1 MAKLRV
7 EGHESLVRDTVSNAV
22 INSSTSEYTIYMA
35 RHRARNK
42 QSDELRNAC
51 KEINTLNG
59 EIEKSNVLKNKLE
72 AIKNNSK
79 PNYKFY
85 NAWNMNHKHNF
96 DIKIIQQLSICQNR
110 VAFLE
115 KELNRSKNKLGTL
128 ILQKKH
134 IEKNFSEEE
143 TYSKFVSSV
152 EECFNNNVGFG
163 QTDAEIMVL

>member
-1 MAKLRV
+1 MIKLKRLNTLKLLKV
-7 EGHESLVRDTVSNAV
+7 KVLNKVS
-22 INSSTSEYTIYMA
+22 
-35 RHRARNK
+35 
-42 QSDELRNAC
+42 

-59 EIEKSNVLKNKLE
+59 EIEKSKMLKNKLE

-79 PNYKFY
+79 PNNKFY

-134 IEKNFSEEE
+134 IEKKIQTTIAQEKNILEVKIERN
-143 TYSKFVSSV
+143 TPTIK
-152 EECFNNNVGFG
+152 NN
-163 QTDAEIMVL
+163 

>member
-1 MAKLRV
+1 MIKLKRLNTLKLLKV
-7 EGHESLVRDTVSNAV
+7 KVLNKVS
-22 INSSTSEYTIYMA
+22 
-35 RHRARNK
+35 
-42 QSDELRNAC
+42 

-59 EIEKSNVLKNKLE
+59 EIEKSNILKNKLE

-79 PNYKFY
+79 PNNNFY
-85 NAWNMNHKHNF
+85 NAWNINHKHNF

-134 IEKNFSEEE
+134 IEKKIQTTISLEKNILEVKIERN
-143 TYSKFVSSV
+143 TPPLK
-152 EECFNNNVGFG
+152 NN
-163 QTDAEIMVL
+163 

>member
-1 MAKLRV
+1 MIKLKRLNTLKLLKV
-7 EGHESLVRDTVSNAV
+7 KVLNKVS
-22 INSSTSEYTIYMA
+22 
-35 RHRARNK
+35 
-42 QSDELRNAC
+42 

-59 EIEKSNVLKNKLE
+59 EIKKSNVLKGKLE

-79 PNYKFY
+79 PSNNFY
-85 NAWNMNHKHNF
+85 NAWNINHKYNF

-134 IEKNFSEEE
+134 IERKIESTLSLERDILEVKIEKNTPNFR
-143 TYSKFVSSV
+143 
-152 EECFNNNVGFG
+152 NN
-163 QTDAEIMVL
+163 

>member
-1 MAKLRV
+1 MIKLKRLNTLKLLKV
-7 EGHESLVRDTVSNAV
+7 KVLNKVS
-22 INSSTSEYTIYMA
+22 
-35 RHRARNK
+35 
-42 QSDELRNAC
+42 

-59 EIEKSNVLKNKLE
+59 EIEKSNILKNKLE

-79 PNYKFY
+79 PNNKFY
-85 NAWNMNHKHNF
+85 NAWNMNHKYNF

-134 IEKNFSEEE
+134 IEKKIQTTIFQEKNILEIKIERN
-143 TYSKFVSSV
+143 TPTLK
-152 EECFNNNVGFG
+152 NN
-163 QTDAEIMVL
+163 

>member
-1 MAKLRV
+1 MIKLKRLNTLKLLKV
-7 EGHESLVRDTVSNAV
+7 KVLNKVS
-22 INSSTSEYTIYMA
+22 
-35 RHRARNK
+35 
-42 QSDELRNAC
+42 

-59 EIEKSNVLKNKLE
+59 EIEKSNILKNKLE

-79 PNYKFY
+79 PNNKFY
-85 NAWNMNHKHNF
+85 NAWNMNHKYNF

-134 IEKNFSEEE
+134 IEKKIQTTISQEKNILEVKIERN
-143 TYSKFVSSV
+143 TPNLK
-152 EECFNNNVGFG
+152 NN
-163 QTDAEIMVL
+163 

>member
-1 MAKLRV
+1 MIKLKRLNTLKLLKV
-7 EGHESLVRDTVSNAV
+7 KVLNKVS
-22 INSSTSEYTIYMA
+22 
-35 RHRARNK
+35 
-42 QSDELRNAC
+42 

-59 EIEKSNVLKNKLE
+59 EIEKSNILKNKLE

-79 PNYKFY
+79 PNNKFY
-85 NAWNMNHKHNF
+85 NAWNMNHKYNF

-134 IEKNFSEEE
+134 IEKKIE
-143 TYSKFVSSV
+143 TTISQEKNILEVKI
-152 EECFNNNVGFG
+152 ERNTPTLKNN
-163 QTDAEIMVL
+163 

>member
-1 MAKLRV
+1 MIKLKRLNTLKLLKV
-7 EGHESLVRDTVSNAV
+7 KVLNKVS
-22 INSSTSEYTIYMA
+22 
-35 RHRARNK
+35 
-42 QSDELRNAC
+42 

-59 EIEKSNVLKNKLE
+59 EIEKSKMLKNKLE

-79 PNYKFY
+79 PNNKFY
-85 NAWNMNHKHNF
+85 NAWNMNHKYNF

-134 IEKNFSEEE
+134 IEKKIQ
-143 TYSKFVSSV
+143 TTVSQ
-152 EECFNNNVGFG
+152 EKNILEIKIERNTPTLKNN
-163 QTDAEIMVL
+163 

>member
-1 MAKLRV
+1 MIKLKRLNTLKLLKV
-7 EGHESLVRDTVSNAV
+7 KVLNKVS
-22 INSSTSEYTIYMA
+22 
-35 RHRARNK
+35 
-42 QSDELRNAC
+42 

-134 IEKNFSEEE
+134 IEKKIQTTIAQEKNILEVKIERN
-143 TYSKFVSSV
+143 TPTIK
-152 EECFNNNVGFG
+152 NN
-163 QTDAEIMVL
+163 

>member
-1 MAKLRV
+1 MIKLKRLNTLKLLKV
-7 EGHESLVRDTVSNAV
+7 KVLNKVS
-22 INSSTSEYTIYMA
+22 
-35 RHRARNK
+35 
-42 QSDELRNAC
+42 

-59 EIEKSNVLKNKLE
+59 EIEKSNILKNKLE

-79 PNYKFY
+79 PNNKFY

-134 IEKNFSEEE
+134 IEKKIQTTIFQEKNILEIKIERN
-143 TYSKFVSSV
+143 TPTLK
-152 EECFNNNVGFG
+152 NN
-163 QTDAEIMVL
+163 

>member
-1 MAKLRV
+1 MIKLKRLNTLKLLKV
-7 EGHESLVRDTVSNAV
+7 KVLNKVS
-22 INSSTSEYTIYMA
+22 
-35 RHRARNK
+35 
-42 QSDELRNAC
+42 

-59 EIEKSNVLKNKLE
+59 EIEKSNILKNKLE

-79 PNYKFY
+79 PNNKFY
-85 NAWNMNHKHNF
+85 NAWNMNHKYNF

-134 IEKNFSEEE
+134 IEKKIQTTISQEKNILEVKIERNTPTF
-143 TYSKFVSSV
+143 K
-152 EECFNNNVGFG
+152 NN
-163 QTDAEIMVL
+163 

>member
-1 MAKLRV
+1 MIKLKRLNTLKLLKV
-7 EGHESLVRDTVSNAV
+7 KVLNKVS
-22 INSSTSEYTIYMA
+22 
-35 RHRARNK
+35 
-42 QSDELRNAC
+42 

-59 EIEKSNVLKNKLE
+59 EIEKSNILKNKLE

-79 PNYKFY
+79 PNNKFY
-85 NAWNMNHKHNF
+85 NAWNMNHKYNF

-134 IEKNFSEEE
+134 IEKKIQTTIFQEKNILEVKIERN
-143 TYSKFVSSV
+143 TPTLK
-152 EECFNNNVGFG
+152 NN
-163 QTDAEIMVL
+163 

>member
-1 MAKLRV
+1 MIKLKRLNTLKLLKV
-7 EGHESLVRDTVSNAV
+7 KVLNKVS
-22 INSSTSEYTIYMA
+22 
-35 RHRARNK
+35 
-42 QSDELRNAC
+42 

-59 EIEKSNVLKNKLE
+59 EIEKSNMLKNKLE

-79 PNYKFY
+79 PNNKFY
-85 NAWNMNHKHNF
+85 NAWNMNHKYNF

-134 IEKNFSEEE
+134 IEKKIQTTISQEKNILEIKIERN
-143 TYSKFVSSV
+143 TPTLK
-152 EECFNNNVGFG
+152 NN
-163 QTDAEIMVL
+163 

>member
-1 MAKLRV
+1 MIKLKRLNTLKLLKV
-7 EGHESLVRDTVSNAV
+7 KVLNKVS
-22 INSSTSEYTIYMA
+22 
-35 RHRARNK
+35 
-42 QSDELRNAC
+42 

-59 EIEKSNVLKNKLE
+59 EIEKSKMLKNKLE

-79 PNYKFY
+79 PNNKFY
-85 NAWNMNHKHNF
+85 NAWNMNHKYNF

-134 IEKNFSEEE
+134 IEKKIQTTISQEKNILEIKIERN
-143 TYSKFVSSV
+143 TPTLK
-152 EECFNNNVGFG
+152 NN
-163 QTDAEIMVL
+163 

>member
-1 MAKLRV
+1 MIKLKRLNTLKLLKV
-7 EGHESLVRDTVSNAV
+7 KVLNKVS
-22 INSSTSEYTIYMA
+22 
-35 RHRARNK
+35 
-42 QSDELRNAC
+42 

-59 EIEKSNVLKNKLE
+59 EIEKSNILKNKLE

-79 PNYKFY
+79 PNNKYY
-85 NAWNMNHKHNF
+85 NAWNMNHKYNF

-134 IEKNFSEEE
+134 IEKKIQTTISQEKNILEVKIERN
-143 TYSKFVSSV
+143 TPNLK
-152 EECFNNNVGFG
+152 NN
-163 QTDAEIMVL
+163 

>member
-1 MAKLRV
+1 MIKLKRLNTLKLLKV
-7 EGHESLVRDTVSNAV
+7 KVLNKVS
-22 INSSTSEYTIYMA
+22 
-35 RHRARNK
+35 
-42 QSDELRNAC
+42 

-134 IEKNFSEEE
+134 IEKKIQTTISQEKNILELKIERNTPNF
-143 TYSKFVSSV
+143 K
-152 EECFNNNVGFG
+152 NN
-163 QTDAEIMVL
+163 

>member
-1 MAKLRV
+1 MIKLKRLNTLKLLKV
-7 EGHESLVRDTVSNAV
+7 KVLNKVS
-22 INSSTSEYTIYMA
+22 
-35 RHRARNK
+35 
-42 QSDELRNAC
+42 

-59 EIEKSNVLKNKLE
+59 EIEKSNILKNKLE

-79 PNYKFY
+79 PNNKFY
-85 NAWNMNHKHNF
+85 NAWNMNHKYNF

-134 IEKNFSEEE
+134 IEKKIVTTISQEKKILEVKIERNTPTF
-143 TYSKFVSSV
+143 K
-152 EECFNNNVGFG
+152 NN
-163 QTDAEIMVL
+163 

>member
-1 MAKLRV
+1 MIKLKRLNTLKLLKV
-7 EGHESLVRDTVSNAV
+7 KVLNKVS
-22 INSSTSEYTIYMA
+22 
-35 RHRARNK
+35 
-42 QSDELRNAC
+42 

-59 EIEKSNVLKNKLE
+59 EIEKSNILKNKLE

-79 PNYKFY
+79 PNNKFY
-85 NAWNMNHKHNF
+85 NAWNMNHKYNF

-134 IEKNFSEEE
+134 IERKIQTMISQEKNIVDMKIERNTPTF
-143 TYSKFVSSV
+143 K
-152 EECFNNNVGFG
+152 NN
-163 QTDAEIMVL
+163 

>member
-1 MAKLRV
+1 MIKLKRLNTLKLLKV
-7 EGHESLVRDTVSNAV
+7 KVLNKVS
-22 INSSTSEYTIYMA
+22 
-35 RHRARNK
+35 
-42 QSDELRNAC
+42 

-59 EIEKSNVLKNKLE
+59 EIEKSNILKDKLE

-79 PNYKFY
+79 PNNKFY
-85 NAWNMNHKHNF
+85 NAWNMNHKYNF

-134 IEKNFSEEE
+134 IEKKIQTTISQEKNILEVKIERN
-143 TYSKFVSSV
+143 TPNLK
-152 EECFNNNVGFG
+152 NN
-163 QTDAEIMVL
+163 

>member
-1 MAKLRV
+1 MIKLKRLNTLKLLKV
-7 EGHESLVRDTVSNAV
+7 KVLNKVS
-22 INSSTSEYTIYMA
+22 
-35 RHRARNK
+35 
-42 QSDELRNAC
+42 

-59 EIEKSNVLKNKLE
+59 EIEKSKMLKNKLE

-79 PNYKFY
+79 PNNKFY

-134 IEKNFSEEE
+134 IEKKIQTTISQEKKILELKIERN
-143 TYSKFVSSV
+143 TPNLK
-152 EECFNNNVGFG
+152 NN
-163 QTDAEIMVL
+163 

>member
-1 MAKLRV
+1 MIKLKRLNTLKLLKV
-7 EGHESLVRDTVSNAV
+7 KVLNKVS
-22 INSSTSEYTIYMA
+22 
-35 RHRARNK
+35 
-42 QSDELRNAC
+42 

-59 EIEKSNVLKNKLE
+59 EIEKSNILKNKLE

-79 PNYKFY
+79 PNNKFY
-85 NAWNMNHKHNF
+85 NAWNMNHKYNF

-134 IEKNFSEEE
+134 IEKKIQTTISQEKNILEIKIERN
-143 TYSKFVSSV
+143 TPTLK
-152 EECFNNNVGFG
+152 NN
-163 QTDAEIMVL
+163 